1 MQQSRLELKQ
11 FGINVVIVE
20 PGVIK
25 TGFADAMDQKFTE
38 DSSSPY
44 KEMKHL
50 IARMMENTNNPGQ
63 YSEPT
68 VIANT
73 ISKAIKSKKP
83 KTRYA
88 AGKMA
93 RQTLLARKLLSD
105 KGFDKMF
112 LRMVK
117 NYANQ

>member
-1 MQQSRLELKQ
+1 MSSLELKQ
-11 FGINVVIVE
+11 SGINVVVVQ
-20 PGVIK
+20 PGVIN
-25 TGFADAMDQKFTE
+25 TGFAEAMDQKLTE
-38 DSSSPY
+38 DSGSPY
-44 KEMKHL
+44 NEMKHL
-50 IARMMENTNNPGQ
+50 MANMMKNTSNPGQ

-68 VIANT
+68 VIADT
-73 ISKAIKSKKP
+73 ISKAIQSKNP

-93 RQTLLARKLLSD
+93 SQTLLARKLLSD

-117 NYANQ
+117 NYAKQ